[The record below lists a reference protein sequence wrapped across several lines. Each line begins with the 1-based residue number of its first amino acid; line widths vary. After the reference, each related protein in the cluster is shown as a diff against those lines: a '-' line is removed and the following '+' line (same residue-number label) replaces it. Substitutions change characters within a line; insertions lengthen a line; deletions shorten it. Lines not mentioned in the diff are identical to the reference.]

1 MVGREPICVCVAL
14 LIQEPQLPK
23 ARYLWRL
30 HLCVSLHSGAERMIR
45 DLKPNVDIDYQKNSS
60 EEQLPLRVTGE
71 CA

>member
-1 MVGREPICVCVAL
+1 M
-14 LIQEPQLPK
+14 PK